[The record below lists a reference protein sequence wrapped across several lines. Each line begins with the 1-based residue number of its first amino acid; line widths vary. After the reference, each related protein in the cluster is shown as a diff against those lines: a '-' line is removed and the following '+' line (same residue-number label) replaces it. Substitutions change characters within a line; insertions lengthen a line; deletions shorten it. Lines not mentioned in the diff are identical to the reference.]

1 MYGSLAH
8 GVPQVVLPQGADN
21 FVNGWLLAR
30 CGAGVVIGPKKFS
43 SDAVRDGVH
52 QVLEQPSSR
61 ETGRRLAKELAALP
75 EPSEVARTLRN
86 RISGR

>member
-1 MYGSLAH
+1 M
-8 GVPQVVLPQGADN
+8 
-21 FVNGWLLAR
+21 R
-30 CGAGVVIGPKKFS
+30 RGVVIGPKKFS

-52 QVLEQPSSR
+52 PVLEQPSYR
-61 ETGRRLAKELAALP
+61 ETGRRLAEELAALP